1 MLEKYFLI
9 FLFFKLRVISGYGRC
24 LVYKHAKATARKYP
38 NQTFDRLMGPT
49 VEAATRKPIYKHQ
62 VLDQEGIV
70 YVGARIH
77 SKQVSVSL
85 DFNAFECKLSL
96 LLIVANQDFDCA

>member
-1 MLEKYFLI
+1 MLLI
-9 FLFFKLRVISGYGRC
+9 IFFKSRILLGYGRC

-49 VEAATRKPIYKHQ
+49 IEATTRKPVYKHQ

-77 SKQVSVSL
+77 SKQVLVL
-85 DFNAFECKLSL
+85 F
-96 LLIVANQDFDCA
+96 